1 MHFCFAETD
10 VTHIY
15 SAGKGSTQRQTREY
29 MEAGT
34 QGSLQRQTREH
45 AEAGKGARRG
55 RREHYSLLFNKKI
68 YIYTY
73 IPPPQTT
80 TTQCKLLER
89 KQSICASG
97 WKEKDHQRK
106 LQQVTPPPA
115 QGVFAPMAEG
125 KTQPAQVAASDHHNL
140 CTGVLALVD
149 RRITPQ
155 AQGAKV
161 RAQGATVRAQGAKV
175 KANIS
180 SQ

>member
-1 MHFCFAETD
+1 MQLGELLHFCFAETD

-45 AEAGKGARRG
+45 AEAGKGTRRG
-55 RREHYSLLFNKKI
+55 RQGSTTLCCSIKKKI

-97 WKEKDHQRK
+97 WKKKDHQRK
-106 LQQVTPPPA
+106 LQEV

-125 KTQPAQVAASDHHNL
+125 KTPPAQVAASDRHHV
-140 CTGVLALVD
+140 CKWSTCAG
-149 RRITPQ
+149 
-155 AQGAKV
+155 
-161 RAQGATVRAQGAKV
+161 
-175 KANIS
+175 
-180 SQ
+180 